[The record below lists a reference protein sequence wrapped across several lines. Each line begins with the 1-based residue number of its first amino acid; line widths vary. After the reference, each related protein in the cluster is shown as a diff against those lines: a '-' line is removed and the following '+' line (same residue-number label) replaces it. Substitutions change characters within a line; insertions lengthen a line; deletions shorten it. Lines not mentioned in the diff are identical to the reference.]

1 MVRPDSSKNPSPL
14 KAESVNEEA
23 VAVFLTDVL
32 FPGSER
38 RVSVV
43 RPDSSKSPAPIPLK
57 ADSVF
62 PPAGYTNFNKG
73 WSQH

>member
-1 MVRPDSSKNPSPL
+1 MTGNKDI
-14 KAESVNEEA
+14 EEA
-23 VAVFLTDVL
+23 AAVFLTDVL

-73 WSQH
+73 WSQN